1 MKSKQCV
8 HCREE
13 KPIEEF
19 AYSNRLLGTR
29 QKHCR
34 ACMRMFNKNSYDKK
48 SPEERQKIYDNRTKR
63 RENARQYVWDYL
75 ASHPCVDCGESDPRL
90 LEFDHVRGKKKAAIS
105 VLASGRHSIETIQA
119 EIAKCEVRCTSCH
132 RKKTY
137 EDRGWFSG

>member
-1 MKSKQCV
+1 MKSKQCA
-8 HCREE
+8 HCREV

-34 ACMRMFNKNSYDKK
+34 ACMSMFNKNSYDKK
-48 SPEERQKIYDNRTKR
+48 TAEERQKIYDNRTKR

-105 VLASGRHSIETIQA
+105 VLASGRYSLETIQA

-137 EDRGWFSG
+137 KDRGWFRG

>member
-1 MKSKQCV
+1 MKSKQCA

-13 KPIEEF
+13 KAIDEF
-19 AYSNRLLGTR
+19 AYSNRLLGKR

-34 ACMRMFNKNSYDKK
+34 ACMSMFNKNSYNKK
-48 SPEERQKIYDNRTKR
+48 TPEEKQKIYDNRTKR

-75 ASHPCVDCGESDPRL
+75 ASNPCIDCGETDPRL

-105 VLASGRHSIETIQA
+105 VLASGRYSIETIQA

-137 EDRGWFSG
+137 RDRGWFRG